1 METLCGKIALVAGA
15 AGGLGSAIAA
25 ALARRGVHVLLNDL
39 QKGVEHLSMI
49 CAIHSMRE

>member
-1 METLCGKIALVAGA
+1 METLSGKIALVAGA

-25 ALARRGVHVLLNDL
+25 ALARRGVHVLNDL